1 MSPKQRL
8 KFVCVLVL
16 AISLAAFAKDKER
29 DWQAG
34 TLRDSSRSRYF
45 AGTVGN
51 ANSNGSVGD
60 NGSFNGSTNSSE
72 TAIYRVYQNYEI
84 EGDQYVYLAQEH
96 IRWRW
101 SKAADVAVNEKIK
114 FAVDKRK
121 LYVLDDEGKEHEMEI
136 VKRILKQPNPPAQ

>member
-1 MSPKQRL
+1 MRPTRRVAL
-8 KFVCVLVL
+8 LTAL
-16 AISLAAFAKDKER
+16 ALAASLSAVAKDKDR
-29 DWQAG
+29 AWQTG

-51 ANSNGSVGD
+51 ANTNGSVND
-60 NGSFNGSTNSSE
+60 NGNYNGSTSSSE

-101 SKAADVAVNEKIK
+101 SKSADVAVNEKVK

-136 VKRILKQPNPPAQ
+136 IKRILKLPSPPAQ